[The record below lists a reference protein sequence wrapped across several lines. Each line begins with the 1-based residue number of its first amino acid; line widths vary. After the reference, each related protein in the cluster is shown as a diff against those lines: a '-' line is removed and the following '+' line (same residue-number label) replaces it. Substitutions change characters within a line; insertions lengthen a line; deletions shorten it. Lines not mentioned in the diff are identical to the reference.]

1 MHIFSNKG
9 LLGLKCKH
17 VTIQILE
24 LLMVSCKLLIIIMKM
39 SLKMVRSWLM
49 NFFVSC
55 FESINEGI
63 LSTDNVL
70 ESTKKWAKDFYRL
83 GLSKFQ

>member
-1 MHIFSNKG
+1 
-9 LLGLKCKH
+9 
-17 VTIQILE
+17 
-24 LLMVSCKLLIIIMKM
+24 MVSCKLLITIMKM

-63 LSTDNVL
+63 LNTDNVL
-70 ESTKKWAKDFYRL
+70 
-83 GLSKFQ
+83 